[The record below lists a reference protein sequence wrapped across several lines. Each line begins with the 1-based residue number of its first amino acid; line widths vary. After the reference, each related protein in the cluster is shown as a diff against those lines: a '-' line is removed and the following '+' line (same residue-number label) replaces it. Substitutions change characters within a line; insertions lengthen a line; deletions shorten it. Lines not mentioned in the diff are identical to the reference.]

1 MIYASPG
8 RRFLGF
14 LLDFV
19 VLGLVA
25 VALVPIMGVSI
36 DDILAGESAPGFT
49 FANLVVTGVYQIGFI
64 TWRGQTPGKIAVR
77 IKVVDEETGA
87 LPTIAFAGA
96 RWLIPAAAQFVPG
109 LGIFVLALIYG
120 WLIWDPRRQ
129 GIHDKVGRT
138 VVIDMLLPVAARPE
152 GEPYP
157 EGEEPPM
164 PNE

>member
-14 LLDFV
+14 FLDFV

-25 VALVPIMGVSI
+25 VLLVPIMGVSI
-36 DDILAGESAPGFT
+36 DDILDGNPAPGFT
-49 FANLVVTGVYQIGFI
+49 FANLVVTAIYQIGFI

-87 LPTIAFAGA
+87 LPVFTAAGA

-109 LGIFVLALIYG
+109 FGIFVLVVIYG

-138 VVIDMLLPVAARPE
+138 VVVDQLLPVPPPTEDHAWE
-152 GEPYP
+152 D
-157 EGEEPPM
+157 EEPPR
-164 PNE
+164 PPL